1 MLPLPR
7 YYQMIQKTPVSVL
20 TILHH
25 WMIPYVLTQT
35 LFTLAHRAGMLMHL
49 AYIFLFALLYF
60 IGQRPLFKSRPLL
73 HNGYLIFGF
82 AGTLVSLLVMSF
94 KTTWKG
100 LGTDVYQFSN
110 LITTPEFIGCLI
122 LFVLVTI
129 LLYRLNH
136 RKELDEWKLIDVTY
150 ILFLI
155 LFILGVLSTT
165 LSVILINLLVFIFGL
180 MLLKAG
186 AKQTHLG
193 VINLGMLIIA
203 LLAIC
208 RSFDSD
214 LTFVVK
220 GILFVLVGIGFF
232 AANWL
237 MIKKRKE
244 NEA

>member
-1 MLPLPR
+1 
-7 YYQMIQKTPVSVL
+7 
-20 TILHH
+20 
-25 WMIPYVLTQT
+25 MIPFVLTQT
-35 LFTLAHRAGMLMHL
+35 LVILAHREKMLIHP
-49 AYIFLFALLYF
+49 ACISLFALFYF
-60 IGQRPLFKSRPLL
+60 IGQRPLFKSRPLF

-82 AGTLVSLLVMSF
+82 AGTIISLLVMSF
-94 KTTWKG
+94 KATWKRME
-100 LGTDVYQFSN
+100 TDVYQFPN
-110 LITTPEFIGCLI
+110 LIVTPEFIGCLI
-122 LFVLVTI
+122 LFALSTI
-129 LLYRLNH
+129 LLYRQNRL
-136 RKELDEWKLIDVTY
+136 KKLAEWRLMDVPY

-155 LFILGVLSTT
+155 LFILGAKTIT
-165 LSVILINLLVFIFGL
+165 LSVIFINLLVFIFGL
-180 MLLKAG
+180 MLLKEG
-186 AKQTHLG
+186 TKQTHLG

-214 LTFVVK
+214 LTFVIK